1 MGTIT
6 IRFNDEE
13 EKTIREMAGEQNLP
27 PSTLKHRHGEF
38 GEQPRRLIAT
48 RRWSRL
54 LNQGFE
60 HDLLLALLKRAYGEK
75 KPPKFGIRLIGK
87 ISNSHQQMR
96 RVGFLRKTRNLTLP
110 KNAAASATYTTKW
123 YISAPFSFVEG
134 IKKAHL
140 FGGLF
145 LAAFSFQR
153 PLYEFLC
160 LLDFRHGPV
169 GTQGENHFFSFFGSF
184 GTTTVGLL
192 FIVVYLLNH
201 LPGKSF
207 LFLGGKPS
215 FFGFDVFTKAPAIHE
230 NQTYSVVSF
239 SRNWLSCLAL
249 KSLFPVV
256 KRPL

>member
-1 MGTIT
+1 M
-6 IRFNDEE
+6 
-13 EKTIREMAGEQNLP
+13 
-27 PSTLKHRHGEF
+27 S
-38 GEQPRRLIAT
+38 
-48 RRWSRL
+48 
-54 LNQGFE
+54 
-60 HDLLLALLKRAYGEK
+60 
-75 KPPKFGIRLIGK
+75 
-87 ISNSHQQMR
+87 
-96 RVGFLRKTRNLTLP
+96 
-110 KNAAASATYTTKW
+110 AAHTTKW

-134 IKKAHL
+134 IKKPTFSAG
-140 FGGLF
+140 FFYGG
-145 LAAFSFQR
+145 FSFSR

-169 GTQGENHFFSFFGSF
+169 GTPRRKSFLLVFGSF

-215 FFGFDVFTKAPAIHE
+215 FSASMYSPRPQRYMRI
-230 NQTYSVVSF
+230 QTYSVVSF